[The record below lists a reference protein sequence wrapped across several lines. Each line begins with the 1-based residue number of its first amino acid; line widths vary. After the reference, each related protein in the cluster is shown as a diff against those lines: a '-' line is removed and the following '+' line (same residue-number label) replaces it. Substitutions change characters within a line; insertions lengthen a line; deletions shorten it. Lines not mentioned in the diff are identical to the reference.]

1 MDIPLLIALNLFSV
15 PFLQE
20 AEILGR
26 STGRFP
32 TVLGIIRLRHVAAS
46 SWFKPFCMI
55 AALFV
60 ATVLLASMT
69 SDSAMDVAIL
79 TFNFFVMQAVLWASV
94 AVNVLR
100 HCGDQATEHDMAES
114 ASAPPL
120 PCVTP
125 AVQIPHSL

>member
-20 AEILGR
+20 AELLGR
-26 STGRFP
+26 STGQFP
-32 TVLGIIRLRHVAAS
+32 AVRGIIRLRHVSAL
-46 SWFKPFCMI
+46 SWFKPFCAI

-69 SDSAMDVAIL
+69 SNSAMDVAIL

-94 AVNVLR
+94 AFSVHR
-100 HCGDQATEHDMAES
+100 HVGDQATEHNVVES
-114 ASAPPL
+114 ATAPPARAL
-120 PCVTP
+120 G
-125 AVQIPHSL
+125 